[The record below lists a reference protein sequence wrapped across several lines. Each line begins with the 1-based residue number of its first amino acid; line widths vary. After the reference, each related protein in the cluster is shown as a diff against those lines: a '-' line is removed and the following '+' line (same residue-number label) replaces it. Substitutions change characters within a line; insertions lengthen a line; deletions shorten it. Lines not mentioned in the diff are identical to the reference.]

1 MAEPDRGGFGFDPRA
16 ASRAAQRARSGE
28 GGGSSSFEDFRRTF
42 GADEEDTE
50 RDKDFVP
57 RLPGRATLAA
67 YNEPKFQ
74 YGAGRPRYFRGDETD
89 PGRLPPHNIAAI
101 QRLMVDANLLN
112 DPRWGFWDPESEEA
126 FRQVLREANAMGVD
140 AETLLTTYAD
150 AAAMAEQEAK
160 GPFQADPLVFQ
171 VHNEKDVQ
179 NAFRKAIVEH
189 LGEGW
194 TQEQINAAAASYRAE
209 EIRVQRGAQEQMI
222 ARERQLYETGGTDI
236 NEITQVDVPS
246 PDVWIEEEARRRD
259 MAGFQ
264 ANEIGSDYAPVFFQ
278 ALQSPV

>member
-1 MAEPDRGGFGFDPRA
+1 VARDDDGGFGFDPR
-16 ASRAAQRARSGE
+16 RAGARAR
-28 GGGSSSFEDFRRTF
+28 GGSRSGGATSFQDFMRTF
-42 GADEEDTE
+42 GSDEETE
-50 RDKDFVP
+50 PDKDFVP

-112 DPRWGFWDPESEEA
+112 DPRWGFWDPESETA
-126 FRQVLREANAMGVD
+126 YRQVLREANAMGVD

-236 NEITQVDVPS
+236 EEITQVDVPS

-259 MAGFQ
+259 MAGYQ
-264 ANEIGSDYAPVFFQ
+264 ANEIGSSYAPTFFQ